1 MKRRCYTALM
11 VVLPLFVG
19 SGATTALLVHFFGR
33 VQDTA
38 QSPAFMALL
47 AVAGMGLG
55 ITNLWRLIEKAKG
68 GSRYEAQAKP

>member
-19 SGATTALLVHFFGR
+19 SGATTALLAHFFGR
-33 VQDTA
+33 GQDIA

-47 AVAGMGLG
+47 AVAGMGTG
-55 ITNLWRLIEKAKG
+55 IVNLWRLIEKAEG
-68 GSRYEAQAKP
+68 GSRHEAQEKP

>member
-1 MKRRCYTALM
+1 MKRRWYTALM
-11 VVLPLFVG
+11 IVLPLFVG

-47 AVAGMGLG
+47 AAAGMGSG
-55 ITNLWRLIEKAKG
+55 ITNLWRLIEKAEG

>member
-33 VQDTA
+33 VQDIA

-47 AVAGMGLG
+47 AVAGNGFGDYEPLE
-55 ITNLWRLIEKAKG
+55 TYREG
-68 GSRYEAQAKP
+68 GRRKQA